1 MLKTLQSVA
10 VARAIALRGELEL
23 AAEVGVTVN
32 RLTLMAAGT
41 MEVPLHV
48 FLRASEIITQ
58 NSMAD
63 AEGVSAPLPDEP
75 AKGDPHPPGP
85 RR

>member
-1 MLKTLQSVA
+1 MAKSIQSMA
-10 VARAIALRGELEL
+10 VARAIALQGELEL

-32 RLTLMAAGT
+32 RLALMAAGRA
-41 MEVPLHV
+41 EIPLHV

-63 AEGVSAPLPDEP
+63 AQAPAGDKPD
-75 AKGDPHPPGP
+75 KPPSRP
-85 RR
+85 

>member
-1 MLKTLQSVA
+1 MLKSIQSIA

-32 RLTLMAAGT
+32 RLVLMAAGRT
-41 MEVPLHV
+41 EIPLHV

-58 NSMAD
+58 KSVAD
-63 AEGVSAPLPDEP
+63 AQAPTGGNPE
-75 AKGDPHPPGP
+75 KPPIRP
-85 RR
+85 